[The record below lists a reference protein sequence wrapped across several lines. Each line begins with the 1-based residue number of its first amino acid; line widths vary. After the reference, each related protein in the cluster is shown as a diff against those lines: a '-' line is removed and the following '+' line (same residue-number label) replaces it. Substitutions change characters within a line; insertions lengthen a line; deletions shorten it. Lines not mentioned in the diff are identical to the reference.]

1 MKFDINKVKRGV
13 HMGLLF
19 VKSHSSEIEA
29 VAGGLCVVGGTV
41 LLIKNAEAIADVNA
55 EVKNDKQFKQEVE
68 ESGSWEE
75 QGETKTHY
83 ILRTT
88 KKHACG
94 YIQTTWKG
102 VALTGAGLG
111 LMALSN
117 VTIHKQLE
125 AVSASLAATTLSY
138 NQYRQRVI
146 EDQGEEKDYEYFTG
160 GVMKTVEMKPDGT
173 VIETTTPINTDNQV
187 FVPHSF
193 FFDSRN
199 RNWSKN
205 AVHNKTY
212 LEQCLYYVN
221 KRLAMEGFL
230 TENDIRDIV
239 GEERTIAGQA
249 AGVFYQN
256 EDGSINNVSF
266 GIEDNNPAAQ
276 SFRDGTN
283 PDFLVT
289 IKYADGRPICD
300 NCFPRLQQ
308 LGFWS
313 QI

>member
-1 MKFDINKVKRGV
+1 MKFDINKIKRMT

-19 VKSHSSEIEA
+19 VKSHASEIEA

-55 EVKNDKQFKQEVE
+55 EVKTDKQFKKEVE

-88 KKHACG
+88 KNHACG

-205 AVHNKTY
+205 AAHNKTY
-212 LEQCLYYVN
+212 L
-221 KRLAMEGFL
+221 
-230 TENDIRDIV
+230 
-239 GEERTIAGQA
+239 
-249 AGVFYQN
+249 
-256 EDGSINNVSF
+256 
-266 GIEDNNPAAQ
+266 
-276 SFRDGTN
+276 
-283 PDFLVT
+283 
-289 IKYADGRPICD
+289 
-300 NCFPRLQQ
+300 
-308 LGFWS
+308 
-313 QI
+313 